1 VRRDVSREPQLT
13 RLVAVES
20 QRWRRVSTA
29 SRQLLPILLQRSTA
43 YSRVMAIDLALDL
56 QEEIGSQ

>member
-1 VRRDVSREPQLT
+1 
-13 RLVAVES
+13 VAVES

-29 SRQLLPILLQRSTA
+29 SRQLLPILLQRSSA
-43 YSRVMAIDLALDL
+43 YPRVMAIDLALDL